1 MKRAVRAEW
10 TKLRTLP
17 STAWLAA
24 AVVVLTVGL
33 GAATT
38 ASVDTSR
45 CPTVSTCFEDTVELT
60 LGGVALGQAAI
71 VVLAVAAVTNEH
83 GNGLV
88 ATTLAA
94 MPRRGTVLAAKATVV
109 SAVAVA
115 AGTVAVAGSVAAGR
129 AILPA
134 NGFTAAHGY
143 PPLSPTDGPTLR
155 AAVGTVLYLVL
166 VALLAMGVGAVLRDT
181 AGAVTLVLA
190 LLYLAPI
197 VAGLVSDPRWQDRI
211 RSLGP
216 MTAGLSIQATVA
228 LDRLPVGPWAGI
240 AVLALYALA
249 ALTLG
254 ALVFHHRD
262 A

>member
-1 MKRAVRAEW
+1 MRRAIHAEW

-17 STAWLAA
+17 STAWLALA
-24 AVVVLTVGL
+24 IVGLTVGL

-45 CPTVSTCFEDTVELT
+45 CPTPTTCFEDTVKLS
-60 LGGVALGQAAI
+60 LGGVALGQAAV

-94 MPRRGTVLAAKATVV
+94 TPRRATVLAAKAIVTSTVV
-109 SAVAVA
+109 LG
-115 AGTVAVAGSVAAGR
+115 AGTAAVAGSLAAGH

-134 NGFTAAHGY
+134 NGFTPAHGY

-155 AAVGTVLYLVL
+155 AAAGTVLYLAL
-166 VALLAMGVGAVLRDT
+166 VALLALGIGAVVRDT
-181 AGAVTLVLA
+181 AGATTLVLA
-190 LLYLAPI
+190 LLYLAPV

-216 MTAGLSIQATVA
+216 MTAGLSIQSTVD
-228 LDRLPVGPWAGI
+228 LDHLPIAPWAGLGL
-240 AVLALYALA
+240 LAIYAGTA
-249 ALTLG
+249 ITLG
-254 ALVFHHRD
+254 ALAFHRRD